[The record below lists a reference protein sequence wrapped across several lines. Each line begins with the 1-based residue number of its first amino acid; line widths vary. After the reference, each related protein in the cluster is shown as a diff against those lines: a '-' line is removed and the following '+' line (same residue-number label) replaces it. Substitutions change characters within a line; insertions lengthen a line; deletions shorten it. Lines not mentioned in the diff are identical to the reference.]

1 MFLGLYLSS
10 LLINSDINFQ
20 VGSLKLQRLG
30 GPFREDMVVYMGV
43 CVDLGDSRVDG
54 GGEGV
59 KWARRSIQGR
69 YNVYMRMYW
78 KERQI

>member
-1 MFLGLYLSS
+1 VVGKIDITKGNTLGRP
-10 LLINSDINFQ
+10 
-20 VGSLKLQRLG
+20 LQRLG